1 MADNSDTSQPWVC
14 EVSLF
19 KRYMFEGVNPQEVV
33 EVSQAARPSGRAPT
47 VKMGATRS
55 RPLGPWVE
63 QDAESFAFATVYSEE
78 EVQDV
83 LYWAQLAILNP
94 GMPFELY
101 MPGRNAN
108 TTAKMQVKFSPN
120 VVRLDV
126 STPVLEPLS
135 LTAKLAQIS
144 GPALPNLAFYDLP
157 GVINVAEVVS
167 DVRFLGNVYALT
179 HRWIRKMSGIWLIWS
194 RIWSKNTSG
203 AMIVS
208 IFWLCQ

>member
-19 KRYMFEGVNPQEVV
+19 KKYMYDGVQANESAD
-33 EVSQAARPSGRAPT
+33 VSCTSRPTGRAPT
-47 VKMGATRS
+47 LKSGATRN

-63 QDAESFAFATVYSEE
+63 QHVETFAFATVYSEE

-101 MPGRNAN
+101 MPGKNAN
-108 TTAKMQVKFSPN
+108 TTANMQVKFSPN

-126 STPVLEPLS
+126 GTEVLS
-135 LTAKLAQIS
+135 HS
-144 GPALPNLAFYDLP
+144 Y
-157 GVINVAEVVS
+157 
-167 DVRFLGNVYALT
+167 
-179 HRWIRKMSGIWLIWS
+179 
-194 RIWSKNTSG
+194 
-203 AMIVS
+203 
-208 IFWLCQ
+208 